1 MRIGIGLFLMLCVSG
16 CAGTPV
22 VQYYDLQLS
31 IGRTGDVAEPDR
43 NLGSVRLAAV
53 IVPDF
58 LEDPR
63 IFFRASRYEAGRYS
77 YHQWIRPVS
86 EALAEAML
94 IGLRASGRFFRVA
107 GPEDR
112 AAPGDLKF
120 SLKVTECN
128 EVDRQAEGE
137 TAWVS
142 RISWQVILYDPDG
155 KTVAESF
162 IDEEASVEQ
171 RNALG
176 VVTALNEAL
185 ERAVS
190 NSVDRIVSYQES
202 ASRTGE

>member
-1 MRIGIGLFLMLCVSG
+1 MRIGIGLLLTLCALG

-31 IGRTGDVAEPDR
+31 TGRTGDVAEPAR
-43 NLGSVRLAAV
+43 NLGSVHLAAV
-53 IVPDF
+53 KVPDF

-77 YHQWIRPVS
+77 YHQWIRPAS

-94 IGLRASGRFFRVA
+94 TGLRSSGRFTRVA

-112 AAPGDLKF
+112 AAPGDLEF
-120 SLKVTECN
+120 ALKVTECN
-128 EVDRQAEGE
+128 EVDRQAEDE
-137 TAWVS
+137 TAWDS
-142 RISWQVILYDPDG
+142 RLSWQVILYDSDG
-155 KTVAESF
+155 STAAEWFINEKTA
-162 IDEEASVEQ
+162 VEQ

-185 ERAVS
+185 DRAVS
-190 NSVDRIVSYQES
+190 SSVDRIVNYLES
-202 ASRTGE
+202 AGRTGE